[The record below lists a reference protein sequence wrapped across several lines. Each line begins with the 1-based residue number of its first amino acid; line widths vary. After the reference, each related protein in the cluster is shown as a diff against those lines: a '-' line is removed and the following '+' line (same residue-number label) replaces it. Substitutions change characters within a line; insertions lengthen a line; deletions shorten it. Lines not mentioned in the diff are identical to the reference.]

1 MANKT
6 NVSRVR
12 NIRYFKTE
20 FSFNYTGQMH
30 YFVNKEHKG
39 ILLSHL
45 PTNKNLWA
53 LFDIYG
59 NTVSATFVP
68 PGKKFR
74 TLNILEKLLFSGI

>member
-1 MANKT
+1 
-6 NVSRVR
+6 
-12 NIRYFKTE
+12 
-20 FSFNYTGQMH
+20 MH

-68 PGKKFR
+68 PGKKCRMFS
-74 TLNILEKLLFSGI
+74 ILENLLMSENFSTCAFTLQMLLRF